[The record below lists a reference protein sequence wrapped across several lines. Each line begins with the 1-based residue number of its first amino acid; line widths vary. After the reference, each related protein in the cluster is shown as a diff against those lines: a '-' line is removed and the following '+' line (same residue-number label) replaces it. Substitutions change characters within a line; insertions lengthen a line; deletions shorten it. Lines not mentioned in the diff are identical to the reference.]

1 MSMRKLARSAGAQI
15 TQKWKARSAKGA
27 PTSKPGRPKR
37 ELSPPEGRR
46 AAPRVHQ

>member
-15 TQKWKARSAKGA
+15 TQQRKARGAKGA
-27 PTSKPGRPKR
+27 PVRKLSRPSR
-37 ELSPPEGRR
+37 ELSPSEGRR